1 MFLDLTKALGVTINR
16 NTILFII
23 DIVFVFYTVIDQI
36 EDEFIHIQ
44 AIFLLER
51 KHALVVEQE
60 SKRAHS
66 SEVATKLIKDA
77 ANVADGTCSVI
88 RQRIYKDSNAM
99 WAIALIG
106 HWFVIALVFTGRI
119 LYCALD
125 IILGHVLALRIGYD
139 SAKRRVVFRFRTS
152 RFNSYGYL
160 FPDLC
165 KSSRHMPPAF

>member
-1 MFLDLTKALGVTINR
+1 MFLDLTKTLGVTINR

-23 DIVFVFYTVIDQI
+23 DIIFVFYAIIDQI
-36 EDEFIHIQ
+36 EDEFVHIQ

-51 KHALVVEQE
+51 KHALMVEQE
-60 SKRAHS
+60 SERPHS
-66 SEVATKLIKDA
+66 PKVATKLIKDA

-88 RQRIYKDSNAM
+88 RQRINKDSNTM
-99 WAIALIG
+99 RSISFISHRLI
-106 HWFVIALVFTGRI
+106 VALVFTGRI

-139 SAKRRVVFRFRTS
+139 GAKRRVVFRFRTS

-160 FPDLC
+160 FSDLC